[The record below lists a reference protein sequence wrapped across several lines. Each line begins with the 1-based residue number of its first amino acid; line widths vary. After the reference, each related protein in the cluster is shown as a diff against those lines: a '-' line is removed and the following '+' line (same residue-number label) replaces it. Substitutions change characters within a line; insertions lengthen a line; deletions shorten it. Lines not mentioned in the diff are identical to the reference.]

1 MEISYTRTVTKE
13 INIEELVN
21 RISDIIYDCL
31 CDEIDTGDFTDE
43 DYEMIQPI
51 INTCILA
58 VSKELVK
65 KYSTTEHI

>member
-13 INIEELVN
+13 INIEELVD
-21 RISDIIYDCL
+21 RISDIIYDCV

-43 DYEMIQPI
+43 DYKMIQPI
-51 INTCILA
+51 INACVLA
-58 VSKELVK
+58 IGKGLVK